1 MSLDIDF
8 FTPNPNNEFLSL
20 VIAGKSIESW
30 GVKLVQSHDHPG
42 YMWNLMHVYLGYYYI
57 VGPFIETTEQFEILV
72 KIVKRIQPALS
83 VTVNDEFLE
92 FLVFYYCFTV
102 AKFGHLEEKNTFK
115 SEVATAL
122 TKLENNQPLVIDFIP
137 NIDRLIVP
145 YPYKYSY
152 TMGTERTD

>member
-1 MSLDIDF
+1 MILDIDF

-42 YMWNLMHVYLGYYYI
+42 YMWNLMHVCLGYYYI
-57 VGPFIETTEQFEILV
+57 VGSFIETTEQFEILV

-83 VTVNDEFLE
+83 VTFKDEFLE

-102 AKFGHLEEKNTFK
+102 GKFGHSEEKNTFK

-137 NIDRLIVP
+137 NIDRFIVP

-152 TMGTERTD
+152 TMGTERVD